1 MRVTQK
7 VGGLM
12 DWKEQLSTVVEESE
26 IQLLD
31 VRFICMKHQGKWF
44 LKRLHVTVFH
54 AEPSLPER
62 VRYPSYLFL
71 RQTMSSSDFLHLLSD
86 LTTRLSAEELAKLTE
101 EEKLKKFCVN
111 EWDIWCEF
119 VGVNFNVHAQGNS
132 LWGLGEHVLPFWSF
146 GGTIFPDLP
155 ENQEPLVAPP
165 GVPYFPTPLD
175 GQAWYLYGKALQ
187 SPNNYLPAIEISLE
201 DDRAFFQDIVID
213 EKTSTLRCR
222 CEGKLL
228 SQATLRLYTKVPQI
242 EEKPAEQEV
251 MFQLQGQPTVISLA
265 LTYADIWLD
274 RKEINFT
281 YPQLGVPKGV
291 NVIGRS
297 FRPGSGLI
305 ADPAAAIEKIAQADP
320 SNVTALAAPNLE
332 IVNDYYI
339 SKLRQSQQSFFWA
352 LVGGLIGI
360 LFIIA
365 AVLVLIFRLS
375 GDASSLASI
384 ITAIGGALGGVIAG
398 ILLKLYGSTSDQA
411 AAYHVRLDRIQR
423 FFIANS
429 ACEHL
434 ENDRKGAT
442 REALIKKLSDL

>member
-1 MRVTQK
+1 MAQK
-7 VGGLM
+7 GSGVL
-12 DWKEQLSTVVEESE
+12 DWKEQLSTVVEEAK
-26 IQLLD
+26 IQQLD
-31 VRFICMKHQGKWF
+31 VRFICMKQQERWF
-44 LKRLHVTVFH
+44 FKRLHVAVLH
-54 AEPSLPER
+54 PEPSVPEQ

-71 RQTMSSSDFLHLLSD
+71 RQTMSSSDFLQLLSD
-86 LTTRLSAEELAKLTE
+86 LTNTLSAEEEAKLTE
-101 EEKLKKFCVN
+101 EEKLKKFSVHA
-111 EWDIWCEF
+111 WDIWWKS
-119 VGVNFNVHAQGNS
+119 VSVNLNVHAHGNAQ
-132 LWGLGEHVLPFWSF
+132 WGLDEHVLPFWNF
-146 GGTIFPDLP
+146 GGAISPDLP
-155 ENQEPLVAPP
+155 ENQEPLVAPDA
-165 GVPYFPTPLD
+165 PYFPTPLD

-339 SKLRQSQQSFFWA
+339 SKLR
-352 LVGGLIGI
+352 
-360 LFIIA
+360 
-365 AVLVLIFRLS
+365 
-375 GDASSLASI
+375 
-384 ITAIGGALGGVIAG
+384 
-398 ILLKLYGSTSDQA
+398 
-411 AAYHVRLDRIQR
+411 
-423 FFIANS
+423 
-429 ACEHL
+429 
-434 ENDRKGAT
+434 
-442 REALIKKLSDL
+442 